1 MSFVTQS
8 HGSSIKGV
16 LGKKLGM
23 TQVFDA
29 NNKMIP
35 VTVVEA
41 GPCVV
46 TQIRTPEVDGY
57 SAVQIAF
64 GAIDPKKVS
73 KPQVGHFA
81 KAGVTPRRSV
91 AELRTLSA
99 SQYTVGQELGAT
111 VFEAGE
117 IVDATGTST
126 GKGHAGVMKRHGFGA
141 IDPKKISKPL
151 AGQYAKSG
159 VTPRRSIAEL
169 RTLSAADYTVGQEIG
184 ASTFAVGDIVDA
196 TGTSTGKGTA
206 GVMKRHGFGGLGSS
220 HGVDRKHR
228 MPGSIGACS
237 TPGRVFKGMRM
248 MGRMG
253 NEKVT
258 TQNLTVQGVDLE
270 RNLLL
275 IKGAVPGTDGGLV
288 FIRSAAKKALVET
301 VKAGM

>member
-1 MSFVTQS
+1 MAFTTQAA
-8 HGSSIKGV
+8 GSSIKGV

-29 NNKMIP
+29 NNKMVP

-46 TQIRTPEVDGY
+46 TQIRTPEKDGY

-64 GAIDPKKVS
+64 GAIDPKKIT
-73 KPQVGHFA
+73 KPLAGHFA

-91 AELRTLSA
+91 AELRTLDTTS
-99 SQYTVGQELGAT
+99 YTVGQELGAT
-111 VFEAGE
+111 VFAAGE
-117 IVDATGTST
+117 
-126 GKGHAGVMKRHGFGA
+126 
-141 IDPKKISKPL
+141 L
-151 AGQYAKSG
+151 
-159 VTPRRSIAEL
+159 
-169 RTLSAADYTVGQEIG
+169 
-184 ASTFAVGDIVDA
+184 VDA

-248 MGRMG
+248 SGVMGGVR
-253 NEKVT
+253 VT
-258 TQNLTVQGVDLE
+258 TQNLVVHSVDAD

-275 IKGAVPGTDGGLV
+275 IKGSVPGPDGQLV
-288 FIRSAAKKALVET
+288 FIRSAAKHAIYET
-301 VKAGM
+301 AGKAGN

>member
-1 MSFVTQS
+1 MTYTTQAA
-8 HGSSIKGV
+8 GSSIKGV

-35 VTVVEA
+35 VTVVSVES
-41 GPCVV
+41 CVV
-46 TQIRTPEVDGY
+46 TQIRTPEKDGY
-57 SAVQIAF
+57 SAVQLAY
-64 GAIDPKKVS
+64 GAIDPKKIS
-73 KPQVGHFA
+73 KPLTGHYA

-99 SQYTVGQELGAT
+99 
-111 VFEAGE
+111 
-117 IVDATGTST
+117 
-126 GKGHAGVMKRHGFGA
+126 
-141 IDPKKISKPL
+141 
-151 AGQYAKSG
+151 
-159 VTPRRSIAEL
+159 
-169 RTLSAADYTVGQEIG
+169 ADYTVGQEIG
-184 ASTFAVGDIVDA
+184 ATTFSAGDIVDA

-253 NEKVT
+253 AEKVT
-258 TQNLTVQGVDLE
+258 TQNLLVQSVDAE
-270 RNLLL
+270 NNLLL
-275 IKGAVPGTDGGLV
+275 IKGSVPGPDGALV
-288 FIRSAAKKALVET
+288 FIRSAAKKAIFET
-301 VKAGM
+301 ASGKVGA

>member
-1 MSFVTQS
+1 MTYTTQAA
-8 HGSSIKGV
+8 GSSIKGV

-29 NNKMIP
+29 NNKMVP

-46 TQIRTPEVDGY
+46 TQIRTPEKDGY

-64 GAIDPKKVS
+64 GAIDPKKIT
-73 KPQVGHFA
+73 KPLAGHFA

-91 AELRTLSA
+91 AELRTLDTSN
-99 SQYTVGQELGAT
+99 YTG
-111 VFEAGE
+111 
-117 IVDATGTST
+117 
-126 GKGHAGVMKRHGFGA
+126 
-141 IDPKKISKPL
+141 
-151 AGQYAKSG
+151 
-159 VTPRRSIAEL
+159 
-169 RTLSAADYTVGQEIG
+169 GQEIG
-184 ASTFAVGDIVDA
+184 ATVFAAGELVDA

-248 MGRMG
+248 SGVMGGVR
-253 NEKVT
+253 VT
-258 TQNLTVQGVDLE
+258 TQNLVVHSVDAD

-275 IKGAVPGTDGGLV
+275 IKGSVPGPDGQLV
-288 FIRSAAKKALVET
+288 FIRSAAKHAIYET
-301 VKAGM
+301 AGKAGN

>member
-1 MSFVTQS
+1 MTYTTQAA
-8 HGSSIKGV
+8 GSSIKGV

-29 NNKMIP
+29 NNKMVP

-64 GAIDPKKVS
+64 GAIDPKKIT
-73 KPQVGHFA
+73 KPLAGHFA

-91 AELRTLSA
+91 AELRTLDTTSY
-99 SQYTVGQELGAT
+99 SVGQELGAT
-111 VFEAGE
+111 VFSAGE
-117 IVDATGTST
+117 
-126 GKGHAGVMKRHGFGA
+126 
-141 IDPKKISKPL
+141 L
-151 AGQYAKSG
+151 
-159 VTPRRSIAEL
+159 
-169 RTLSAADYTVGQEIG
+169 
-184 ASTFAVGDIVDA
+184 VDA

-248 MGRMG
+248 AGVMGG
-253 NEKVT
+253 VKVT
-258 TQNLTVQGVDLE
+258 TQNLVVHSVDAE

-275 IKGAVPGTDGGLV
+275 IKGSVPGPDGQLV
-288 FIRSAAKKALVET
+288 FIRSAAKHAIFET
-301 VKAGM
+301 AKVGA

>member
-1 MSFVTQS
+1 
-8 HGSSIKGV
+8 
-16 LGKKLGM
+16 M

-29 NNKMIP
+29 NNKMVP

-46 TQIRTPEVDGY
+46 TQIRTPEKDGY

-64 GAIDPKKVS
+64 GAIDPKKIT
-73 KPQVGHFA
+73 KPLAGHFA

-91 AELRTLSA
+91 AELRTLDTSN
-99 SQYTVGQELGAT
+99 YTVGQELGAS
-111 VFEAGE
+111 VFAAGE
-117 IVDATGTST
+117 
-126 GKGHAGVMKRHGFGA
+126 
-141 IDPKKISKPL
+141 L
-151 AGQYAKSG
+151 
-159 VTPRRSIAEL
+159 
-169 RTLSAADYTVGQEIG
+169 
-184 ASTFAVGDIVDA
+184 VDA

-248 MGRMG
+248 SGVMGGVR
-253 NEKVT
+253 VT
-258 TQNLTVQGVDLE
+258 TQNLVVHSVDAD

-275 IKGAVPGTDGGLV
+275 IKGSVPGPDGQLV
-288 FIRSAAKKALVET
+288 FIRSAAKHAIYET
-301 VKAGM
+301 AGKAGN

>member
-1 MSFVTQS
+1 MTFTTQAA
-8 HGSSIKGV
+8 GSSIKGV

-29 NNKMIP
+29 NNKMVP

-46 TQIRTPEVDGY
+46 TQIRTPEKDGY

-64 GAIDPKKVS
+64 GAIDPKKIT
-73 KPQVGHFA
+73 KPLAGHFA

-91 AELRTLSA
+91 AELRTLDTTSY
-99 SQYTVGQELGAT
+99 SVGQELGAT
-111 VFEAGE
+111 VFAAGE
-117 IVDATGTST
+117 
-126 GKGHAGVMKRHGFGA
+126 
-141 IDPKKISKPL
+141 L
-151 AGQYAKSG
+151 
-159 VTPRRSIAEL
+159 
-169 RTLSAADYTVGQEIG
+169 
-184 ASTFAVGDIVDA
+184 VDA

-248 MGRMG
+248 SGVMGGVR
-253 NEKVT
+253 VT
-258 TQNLTVQGVDLE
+258 TQSLVVHSVDAD

-275 IKGAVPGTDGGLV
+275 IKGSVPGPDGQLV
-288 FIRSAAKKALVET
+288 FIRSAAKHAIYET
-301 VKAGM
+301 AGKAGN

>member
-29 NNKMIP
+29 NNKMVP
-35 VTVVEA
+35 VTVVQA

-99 SQYTVGQELGAT
+99 SQYTVGQELGAS

-117 IVDATGTST
+117 IVDATGTSR
-126 GKGHAGVMKRHGFGA
+126 GKGSAGVMKRHGF
-141 IDPKKISKPL
+141 
-151 AGQYAKSG
+151 SG
-159 VTPRRSIAEL
+159 
-169 RTLSAADYTVGQEIG
+169 IG
-184 ASTFAVGDIVDA
+184 A
-196 TGTSTGKGTA
+196 
-206 GVMKRHGFGGLGSS
+206 S

-228 MPGSIGACS
+228 MPGSIGNRT
-237 TPGRVFKGMRM
+237 TPGRVFRGKKM

-253 NEKVT
+253 VDTVT
-258 TQNLTVQGVDLE
+258 TQNLLVHSVDAE
-270 RNLLL
+270 KSLLL
-275 IKGAVPGTDGGLV
+275 IKGAIPGPTGSIV
-288 FIRSAAKKALVET
+288 FVRSAAKMATSET
-301 VKAGM
+301 VGA

>member
-1 MSFVTQS
+1 MAYTVVTQS
-8 HGSSIKGV
+8 YGSSIKGV

-23 TQVFDA
+23 TQVFDS

-35 VTVVEA
+35 VTVVSVDS
-41 GPCVV
+41 CVV
-46 TQIRTPEVDGY
+46 TSIRTPEKDGY
-57 SAVQIAF
+57 SAVQ
-64 GAIDPKKVS
+64 
-73 KPQVGHFA
+73 
-81 KAGVTPRRSV
+81 
-91 AELRTLSA
+91 L
-99 SQYTVGQELGAT
+99 
-111 VFEAGE
+111 
-117 IVDATGTST
+117 
-126 GKGHAGVMKRHGFGA
+126 GFGA

-248 MGRMG
+248 SGVMGGVR
-253 NEKVT
+253 VT
-258 TQNLTVQGVDLE
+258 TQNLVVHSVDAD

-275 IKGAVPGTDGGLV
+275 IKGSVPGPDGQLV
-288 FIRSAAKKALVET
+288 FIRSAAKHAIFET
-301 VKAGM
+301 AKAGA

>member
-1 MSFVTQS
+1 MTYTTQAA
-8 HGSSIKGV
+8 GSSIKGV

-29 NNKMIP
+29 NNKMVP

-46 TQIRTPEVDGY
+46 TQIRTPEKDGY

-64 GAIDPKKVS
+64 GAIDPKKIT
-73 KPQVGHFA
+73 KPLAGHFA

-91 AELRTLSA
+91 AELRTLDTTS
-99 SQYTVGQELGAT
+99 YTVGQELGAT
-111 VFEAGE
+111 VFAAGE
-117 IVDATGTST
+117 
-126 GKGHAGVMKRHGFGA
+126 
-141 IDPKKISKPL
+141 L
-151 AGQYAKSG
+151 
-159 VTPRRSIAEL
+159 
-169 RTLSAADYTVGQEIG
+169 
-184 ASTFAVGDIVDA
+184 VDA

-253 NEKVT
+253 AEKVT
-258 TQNLTVQGVDLE
+258 TQNLLVQSVDAE
-270 RNLLL
+270 NNLLL
-275 IKGAVPGTDGGLV
+275 IKGSVPGPDGALV
-288 FIRSAAKKALVET
+288 FIRSAAKKAIFET
-301 VKAGM
+301 ASGKVGA

>member
-8 HGSSIKGV
+8 HGSSIKGG

-126 GKGHAGVMKRHGFGA
+126 GKGHAGVMKRHGFG
-141 IDPKKISKPL
+141 
-151 AGQYAKSG
+151 G
-159 VTPRRSIAEL
+159 
-169 RTLSAADYTVGQEIG
+169 LS
-184 ASTFAVGDIVDA
+184 
-196 TGTSTGKGTA
+196 
-206 GVMKRHGFGGLGSS
+206 SS

-248 MGRMG
+248 SGVMGGVR
-253 NEKVT
+253 VT
-258 TQNLTVQGVDLE
+258 TQNLVVHSVDAD

-275 IKGAVPGTDGGLV
+275 IKGSVPGPDGQLV
-288 FIRSAAKKALVET
+288 FIRSAAKHAIYET
-301 VKAGM
+301 AGKAGN

>member
-1 MSFVTQS
+1 MTYTTQGA
-8 HGSSIKGV
+8 GSSIKGV

-29 NNKMIP
+29 NNKMVP

-46 TQIRTPEVDGY
+46 TQIRTPEKDGY

-64 GAIDPKKVS
+64 GAIDPKKIT
-73 KPQVGHFA
+73 KPLAGHFA

-91 AELRTLSA
+91 AELRTLDTTSY
-99 SQYTVGQELGAT
+99 SVGQELGAT
-111 VFEAGE
+111 AFTAGE
-117 IVDATGTST
+117 
-126 GKGHAGVMKRHGFGA
+126 
-141 IDPKKISKPL
+141 L
-151 AGQYAKSG
+151 
-159 VTPRRSIAEL
+159 
-169 RTLSAADYTVGQEIG
+169 
-184 ASTFAVGDIVDA
+184 VDA

-248 MGRMG
+248 AGVMGGVR
-253 NEKVT
+253 VT
-258 TQNLTVQGVDLE
+258 TQNLVVHSVDAD

-275 IKGAVPGTDGGLV
+275 IKGSVPGPDGQLV
-288 FIRSAAKKALVET
+288 FIRSAAKHAVYET
-301 VKAGM
+301 AGKAGN

>member
-1 MSFVTQS
+1 MTYTTQGA
-8 HGSSIKGV
+8 GSSIKGV

-29 NNKMIP
+29 NNKMVP

-46 TQIRTPEVDGY
+46 TQIRTPEKDGY

-64 GAIDPKKVS
+64 GAIDPKKIT
-73 KPQVGHFA
+73 KPLAGHFA

-91 AELRTLSA
+91 AELRTLDTTSY
-99 SQYTVGQELGAT
+99 SVGQELGAT
-111 VFEAGE
+111 VFAAGE
-117 IVDATGTST
+117 
-126 GKGHAGVMKRHGFGA
+126 
-141 IDPKKISKPL
+141 L
-151 AGQYAKSG
+151 
-159 VTPRRSIAEL
+159 
-169 RTLSAADYTVGQEIG
+169 
-184 ASTFAVGDIVDA
+184 VDA

-248 MGRMG
+248 SGVMGGVR
-253 NEKVT
+253 VT
-258 TQNLTVQGVDLE
+258 TQNLVVHSVDAD

-275 IKGAVPGTDGGLV
+275 IKGSVPGPDGQLV
-288 FIRSAAKKALVET
+288 FIRSAAKHAIYET
-301 VKAGM
+301 AGKAGN

>member
-1 MSFVTQS
+1 MTFTTQAA
-8 HGSSIKGV
+8 GSSIKGV

-29 NNKMIP
+29 NNKMVP

-46 TQIRTPEVDGY
+46 TQIRTPEKDGY

-64 GAIDPKKVS
+64 GAIDPKKIT
-73 KPQVGHFA
+73 KPLAGHFA

-91 AELRTLSA
+91 AELRTL
-99 SQYTVGQELGAT
+99 
-111 VFEAGE
+111 
-117 IVDATGTST
+117 DTSN
-126 GKGHAGVMKRHGFGA
+126 
-141 IDPKKISKPL
+141 
-151 AGQYAKSG
+151 
-159 VTPRRSIAEL
+159 
-169 RTLSAADYTVGQEIG
+169 YTVGQEIG
-184 ASTFAVGDIVDA
+184 ATVFAAGELVDA
-196 TGTSTGKGTA
+196 TGTSAGKGTA

-248 MGRMG
+248 SGVMGGVR
-253 NEKVT
+253 VT
-258 TQNLTVQGVDLE
+258 TQNLVVHSVDAD

-275 IKGAVPGTDGGLV
+275 IKGSVPGPDGQLV
-288 FIRSAAKKALVET
+288 FIRSAAKHAVYET
-301 VKAGM
+301 AGKAGN